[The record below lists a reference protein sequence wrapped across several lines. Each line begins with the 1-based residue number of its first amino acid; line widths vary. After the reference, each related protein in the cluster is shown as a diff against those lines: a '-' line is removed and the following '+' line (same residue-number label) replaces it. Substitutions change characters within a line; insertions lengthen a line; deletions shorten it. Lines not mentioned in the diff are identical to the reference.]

1 MNNLVLGKCIRSS
14 RRTREFSKSL
24 GLLYPLLNGPGQ
36 ATLCKSCEADPA
48 RFSSVESLS
57 HVEKRQLL
65 DALPT
70 NALLQGGG
78 IPTIG
83 LARVGLH
90 L

>member
-1 MNNLVLGKCIRSS
+1 MAR
-14 RRTREFSKSL
+14 
-24 GLLYPLLNGPGQ
+24 Q